1 MCPMSYLMSEILLG
15 NVVLNFISHHLVVS
29 IISPVL

>member
-1 MCPMSYLMSEILLG
+1 MCSMPNSTSEILLG
-15 NVVLNFISHHLVVS
+15 NVALNFISHHLVVS